1 MNKLKKPEQLNEE
14 GKQTEIRKTDWN
26 AFVYLLEQLVRQS
39 VSRGSLGGGV
49 GPKRPI
55 HLIVRL

>member
-1 MNKLKKPEQLNEE
+1 MNKLRKPEQLNEE

-39 VSRGSLGGGV
+39 VSPSVEAVLVGGLGQKGLS
-49 GPKRPI
+49 I
-55 HLIVRL
+55 

>member
-1 MNKLKKPEQLNEE
+1 MNKLRKTEQLNEE
-14 GKQTEIRKTDWN
+14 GKQTEIRKTDWS

-39 VSRGSLGGGV
+39 VEAVEAVLVGGL
-49 GPKRPI
+49 KRPI